1 MLEKHTI
8 NLKEKY
14 HNSNY
19 FKEAYDFVLDSIHSC
34 PSGSAEGWT
43 HLVKFSFKVFFSLC
57 KDARTYFPCYKG
69 VWD

>member
-1 MLEKHTI
+1 MLEKYTI

-34 PSGSAEGWT
+34 SYGSTEGWT
-43 HLVKFSFKVFFSLC
+43 HLVEFSFFCIFFFL
-57 KDARTYFPCYKG
+57 KFINL
-69 VWD
+69 